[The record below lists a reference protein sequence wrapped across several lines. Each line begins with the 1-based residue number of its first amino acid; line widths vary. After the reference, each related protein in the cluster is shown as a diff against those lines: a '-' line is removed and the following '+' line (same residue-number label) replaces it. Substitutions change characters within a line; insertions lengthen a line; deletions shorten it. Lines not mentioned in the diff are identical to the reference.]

1 MQNSI
6 IIVEKRLKINM
17 LQVKSI
23 KKLDI
28 VVNIHVNTKVL
39 HIVNLI

>member
-28 VVNIHVNTKVL
+28 VVNIHVNAKVL
-39 HIVNLI
+39 YIVNLI